1 MDVRVRILAAALAAL
16 AACASPAGAA
26 PGDLDATFSGDGRV
40 STLTSPDTFVA
51 RAVAIQPDGRIVVA
65 GYSCDTGTCGPTGDS
80 SFRLVRYTRDGGL
93 DTDFGAGGMVTTPVG
108 VGRSQAFD
116 IFIRGDGSIVA
127 GGVASADALDPGSFA
142 LVGYEANGRLDTTF
156 GSRGKMITRVG
167 SGFDAISDLVPG
179 PGDHFVAVGQ
189 AMADSRDRFALARFD
204 RNGQPDPAFGNGG
217 TVVVP
222 TSAPYAYGAA
232 GARLPDGRVVAVG
245 ASGSNSAVE
254 SLRFSGTPVGF
265 SGEASAPWIRPV
277 GASYSYANAAA
288 ALSDGRVLSAGVATE
303 RAGNPAM
310 ALARTNANGSLDR
323 SWAGDGV
330 ALARALDGTVATDV
344 LLDPEGRAVAAGHA
358 SAGAVYQFALARF
371 DGAGALDRGFGGGVV
386 LTSFPGVTVARSTAV
401 ARQADGKL
409 VVAGIACASGHG
421 MQCDGGTARLALARY
436 DVAPGSPA
444 GPSGGGALPSGPTGR
459 AAFVSLPSK
468 LTAHGGKV
476 RVRVRC
482 VQAKRC
488 RGTLT
493 LRRLRKGKRSLL
505 LGSKRASLPARRTRT
520 IVVTVRRSRLGSGRK
535 LRVRMQFAGR
545 DAAGTPRRVV
555 KRVTLKRL

>member
-1 MDVRVRILAAALAAL
+1 M
-16 AACASPAGAA
+16 
-26 PGDLDATFSGDGRV
+26 
-40 STLTSPDTFVA
+40 
-51 RAVAIQPDGRIVVA
+51 
-65 GYSCDTGTCGPTGDS
+65 
-80 SFRLVRYTRDGGL
+80 
-93 DTDFGAGGMVTTPVG
+93 TP
-108 VGRSQAFD
+108 
-116 IFIRGDGSIVA
+116 
-127 GGVASADALDPGSFA
+127 
-142 LVGYEANGRLDTTF
+142 
-156 GSRGKMITRVG
+156 
-167 SGFDAISDLVPG
+167 
-179 PGDHFVAVGQ
+179 
-189 AMADSRDRFALARFD
+189 
-204 RNGQPDPAFGNGG
+204 
-217 TVVVP
+217 
-222 TSAPYAYGAA
+222 
-232 GARLPDGRVVAVG
+232 
-245 ASGSNSAVE
+245 
-254 SLRFSGTPVGF
+254 
-265 SGEASAPWIRPV
+265 SAPWIRPV

-303 RAGNPAM
+303 PSGNPAM

-323 SWAGDGV
+323 SWDGDGV

-386 LTSFPGVTVARSTAV
+386 LTSFPGVTVARATAV

-444 GPSGGGALPSGPTGR
+444 ARRPVEARCRPGPTSR

-468 LTAHGGKV
+468 LIAHRGKV

-493 LRRLRKGKRSLL
+493 LRRLRQGKRSLL

-520 IVVTVRRSRLGSGRK
+520 IVVKVRRSRLGSRRK

-545 DAAGTPRRVV
+545 DAAGTPRR
-555 KRVTLKRL
+555 R